1 MISYNVRTET
11 WRVTPDR
18 LPDPIAVAV
27 LMAEL
32 LDRIGIKYV
41 IGGSFA
47 SSVHGEPRST
57 NDIDIVTDL
66 REDQADALIAGL
78 RDEYYVDADAVREAL
93 VVGGSFNIIHTGT
106 AVKVDMFIAGEDA
119 LDRERLERRQV
130 LRIPVTTGKEPA
142 VYVDT
147 PEDTIIRKLEWFRR
161 GGESSERQ
169 WRDVVG
175 VLRTQAGSLD
185 DAYLRAW
192 AERLAVLG
200 LLERAMREASRS
212 TR

>member
-1 MISYNVRTET
+1 MSSYVARIESC
-11 WRVTPDR
+11 RVTPDR

-27 LMAEL
+27 FMTEL
-32 LDRIGIKYV
+32 LDRIGIQYV

-57 NDIDIVTDL
+57 NDVDIVTDL
-66 REDQADALIAGL
+66 REDQAASLIAAL

-93 VVGGSFNIIHTGT
+93 EVGGSFNIIHTGT
-106 AVKVDMFIAGEDA
+106 AVKIDMFVAGEDA
-119 LDRERLERRQV
+119 LDRARLERRQV
-130 LRIPVTTGKEPA
+130 LRIPVAPGKEVA

-175 VLRTQAGSLD
+175 VLRTQAGLLD

-192 AERLAVLG
+192 AERLAVLD
-200 LLERAMREASRS
+200 LLERAVREAGRS
-212 TR
+212 TQ

>member
-1 MISYNVRTET
+1 MASCVARTESG
-11 WRVTPDR
+11 RVTPDR

-27 LMAEL
+27 IVAEL
-32 LDRIGIKYV
+32 LDRAGIRYV

-57 NDIDIVTDL
+57 NDVDIVMDL
-66 REDQADALIAGL
+66 SEDQAAALIAGL
-78 RDEYYVDADAVREAL
+78 RDEYYVDAGAVGEAL
-93 VVGGSFNIIHTGT
+93 EVGGSFNIIHIPT
-106 AVKVDMFIAGEDA
+106 AVKIDVFIAGEDV
-119 LDRERLERRQV
+119 LDRARLERRQV
-130 LRIPVTTGKEPA
+130 LRIPATAGTEAV

-169 WRDVVG
+169 WRDVLG

-185 DAYLRAW
+185 NAYLHAW
-192 AERLAVLG
+192 AERLAVLD

-212 TR
+212 TQ

>member
-1 MISYNVRTET
+1 MTLCVARTET
-11 WRVTPDR
+11 YRVTPDR

-32 LDRIGIKYV
+32 LDRIGVAYV

-57 NDIDIVTDL
+57 NDVDIVTDL
-66 REDQADALIAGL
+66 REGQADALIAGL
-78 RDEYYVDADAVREAL
+78 HDEYYVDAEAVREAL
-93 VVGGSFNIIHTGT
+93 AVGGSFNIIHTAT
-106 AVKVDMFIAGEDA
+106 AVKVDMFIAGEDD

-130 LRIPVTTGKEPA
+130 LRIPVTGGKEAA

-185 DAYLRAW
+185 DTYLRAW
-192 AERLAVLG
+192 AERLALLDLLG
-200 LLERAMREASRS
+200 RAMSEASRS
-212 TR
+212 T

>member
-1 MISYNVRTET
+1 MSSYVARIESC
-11 WRVTPDR
+11 RVTPDR

-27 LMAEL
+27 FMTEL
-32 LDRIGIKYV
+32 LDRIGIQYV

-57 NDIDIVTDL
+57 NDVDIVTDL
-66 REDQADALIAGL
+66 REDQAASLIAGL
-78 RDEYYVDADAVREAL
+78 RDEYYVDADAVREASE
-93 VVGGSFNIIHTGT
+93 VGGSFNIIHTGT
-106 AVKVDMFIAGEDA
+106 AVKIDMFVAGEDA
-119 LDRERLERRQV
+119 LDRARLERRQV
-130 LRIPVTTGKEPA
+130 LRIPVAPGKEVA

-175 VLRTQAGSLD
+175 VLRTQAGLLD

-192 AERLAVLG
+192 AERLAVLD
-200 LLERAMREASRS
+200 LLERAVREAGRS
-212 TR
+212 TQ